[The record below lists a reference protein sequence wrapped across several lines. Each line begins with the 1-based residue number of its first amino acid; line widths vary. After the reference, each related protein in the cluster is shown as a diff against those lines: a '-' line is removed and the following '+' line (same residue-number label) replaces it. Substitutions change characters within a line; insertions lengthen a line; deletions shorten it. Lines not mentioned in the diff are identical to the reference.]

1 MSKKQRETMSD
12 NEIIIE
18 QDPGVESKVSNTTLP
33 APLAV
38 NPPASI
44 LLLPLQS
51 RPFFPAQSMPIVL
64 DEGPWRETMQRI
76 QKTPNQIVGLV
87 MSNARGEVQPTVDQ
101 LAKVGTLV
109 RVHHPIAR
117 DGHIQFIAEGLQRF
131 SIQRWV
137 NDKAPYVAE
146 VNYPQADYED
156 SNEVRAYGQALINKI
171 KELIPLN
178 PLYRENV
185 RAFLERFDPKDASPL
200 ADFAAALTS
209 ASGEDLQEVLETLPL
224 LRRME
229 KVMLLVQNEVEVAS
243 LQSEIQRKVEE
254 QISDNQREFFL
265 KEQLKEI
272 QKQLGIS
279 KDDKTLEV
287 EKFKQ
292 RVADLSLSE
301 QALERFDD
309 ELSKLSMLEPG
320 SPEFGVTRNYLDVLT
335 KVPWGKYS
343 EDKFDLETARKILE
357 KDHEALDDVKQRIIE
372 FLAVGSMTGRLSGSI
387 ILLVGPPGVGK
398 TSIGRSIA
406 EALSRE
412 FYRFSLG
419 GMRDEAEI
427 KGHRRTYIGAMPGKF
442 IQAISEVGV
451 ANPVIML
458 DEIDKVGQSYQGD
471 PAAALLEVLDPEQNT
486 EFLDHYLDVR
496 FDLSKVLFVCTANQ
510 TDTIPQAL
518 LDRMEVIRLSGYV
531 AEEKLAI
538 AKKHLWPKQRKSA
551 GLTAKQVNLT
561 NSGIRAILDGYAR
574 EAGVRNLEKQL
585 GKIARKAVVQL
596 LEKPDAKIKV
606 DRSNLED
613 YLGPALFK
621 PQKPNTGVG
630 VVTGLAWTAMGGATL
645 DVEASK
651 IHEQNRGFKLT
662 GQLGEVM
669 RESAEIAYSYVM
681 SNAADFKINEDYF
694 DNTFIHLHVPE
705 GATPK
710 DGPSAGV
717 TMASAL
723 VSLGRGRQLKKGIAM
738 TGELTLTGRV
748 LAVGG
753 IREKLIAAKRSGVKH
768 VILPAANQ
776 GDYEI
781 LPAYIKAGVTV
792 NFAEKF
798 TDVIDLIF

>member
-1 MSKKQRETMSD
+1 MSE
-12 NEIIIE
+12 NEIIIDQATSGDE
-18 QDPGVESKVSNTTLP
+18 QKTQTTLP
-33 APLAV
+33 APLEL
-38 NPPASI
+38 NLPTTI

-64 DEGPWRETMQRI
+64 EEGLWRETMRRVRQ
-76 QKTPNQIVGLV
+76 TPNQVVGLL
-87 MSNARGEVQPTVDQ
+87 MSNTRGEVEPRVDQ
-101 LAKVGTLV
+101 LANVGTLV
-109 RVHHPIAR
+109 RVHHPIAG
-117 DGHIQFIAEGLQRF
+117 DGHIQFIAEGLRRF

-137 NDKAPYVAE
+137 NDKAPFVAE
-146 VNYPQADYED
+146 VNYPEVANQD
-156 SNEVRAYGQALINKI
+156 SNEVRAYAQALINKI

-209 ASGEDLQEVLETLPL
+209 ANGEDLQDVLETLPL

-254 QISDNQREFFL
+254 RISDNQREFFL

-287 EKFKQ
+287 EKFNK
-292 RVADLSLSE
+292 RVAELALTE
-301 QALERFDD
+301 QAQEKFDN
-309 ELSKLSMLEPG
+309 EISKLSMLETG

-335 KVPWGKYS
+335 QIPWGKYS
-343 EDKFDLETARKILE
+343 QDKFDLEAAREILE
-357 KDHEALDDVKQRIIE
+357 RDHEALDDVKQRIIE
-372 FLAVGSMTGRLSGSI
+372 FLAVGSMIGKLSGSI

-398 TSIGRSIA
+398 TSVGRSIA
-406 EALSRE
+406 DALSRE

-496 FDLSKVLFVCTANQ
+496 FDLSKVLFICTANQ

-538 AKKHLWPKQRKSA
+538 AKKHLWPKQRKKA
-551 GLTAKQVNLT
+551 GLLAKQVALT
-561 NSGIRAILDGYAR
+561 DSGIRAILDGYAR

-585 GKIARKAVVQL
+585 GKIARKAVVQR
-596 LEKPDAKIKV
+596 LEKPNKKIRIE
-606 DRSNLED
+606 RSNLED
-613 YLGPALFK
+613 YLGPAVFR
-621 PQKPNTGVG
+621 PQKPNSGVG
-630 VVTGLAWTAMGGATL
+630 VCTGLAWTALGGATL

-651 IHEQNRGFKLT
+651 VHEQSRGFKLT

-669 RESAEIAYSYVM
+669 RESAEIALSYVI
-681 SNAADFKINEDYF
+681 SK
-694 DNTFIHLHVPE
+694 
-705 GATPK
+705 
-710 DGPSAGV
+710 
-717 TMASAL
+717 
-723 VSLGRGRQLKKGIAM
+723 RGTAWDKPGIF
-738 TGELTLTGRV
+738 R
-748 LAVGG
+748 
-753 IREKLIAAKRSGVKH
+753 K
-768 VILPAANQ
+768 
-776 GDYEI
+776 
-781 LPAYIKAGVTV
+781 
-792 NFAEKF
+792 
-798 TDVIDLIF
+798 

>member
-1 MSKKQRETMSD
+1 MAD
-12 NEIIIE
+12 NNELIIDQAAPNQGGAE
-18 QDPGVESKVSNTTLP
+18 NLALP
-33 APLAV
+33 APISFNLPTSV
-38 NPPASI
+38 
-44 LLLPLQS
+44 LLLPLQG

-64 DEGPWRETMQRI
+64 DESQWRETMQRV
-76 QKTPNQIVGLV
+76 QHTPNQLVGLV
-87 MSNARGEVQPTVDQ
+87 MSSAKGDQPPSAEQ

-109 RVHHPIAR
+109 RVHHPVSR

-131 SIQRWV
+131 TIQRWV
-137 NDKAPYVAE
+137 SEAPPFIAE
-146 VNYPQADYED
+146 VTYPPTIQDE
-156 SNEVRAYGQALINKI
+156 SNEIRAYAQALINKI

-209 ASGEDLQEVLETLPL
+209 ASGDDLQEVLETVPL

-229 KVMLLVQNEVEVAS
+229 KVMLLVQNEVEVAN

-254 QISDNQREFFL
+254 QISENQREFFL

-279 KDDKTLEV
+279 KDDKTLEI
-287 EKFKQ
+287 EKFKE
-292 RVADLSLSE
+292 RVSSLE
-301 QALERFDD
+301 LPEAAQARFED
-309 ELSKLSMLEPG
+309 EISKLSLLETG

-335 KVPWGKYS
+335 QIPWGKYS
-343 EDKFDLETARKILE
+343 EDKFDLDEARAILE
-357 KDHEALDDVKQRIIE
+357 RDHEALDDVKQRIIE

-387 ILLVGPPGVGK
+387 VLLVGPPGVGK

-406 EALSRE
+406 DALSRK

-442 IQAISEVGV
+442 IQAISEAGV

-471 PAAALLEVLDPEQNT
+471 PAAALLEVLDPEQNSS
-486 EFLDHYLDVR
+486 FLDHYLDVR
-496 FDLSKVLFVCTANQ
+496 FDLSKVLFICTANQ
-510 TDTIPQAL
+510 IDTIPRAL

-538 AKKHLWPKQRKSA
+538 AKKHLWPKQRKNA
-551 GLTAKQVNLT
+551 GLLAKQITLT
-561 NSGIRAILDGYAR
+561 DSGIRGILDGYAR

-596 LEKPDAKIKV
+596 LETQTNKIKV
-606 DRSNLED
+606 DRNNLED
-613 YLGPALFK
+613 YLGPAVFK
-621 PQKPNTGVG
+621 PQKPNVGLG

-651 IHEQNRGFKLT
+651 IHEQSRGFKLT
-662 GQLGEVM
+662 GQLGDVM
-669 RESAEIAYSYVM
+669 RESAEIAYSFVM
-681 SNAADFKINEDYF
+681 SNLSNFDAPTDFF
-694 DNTFIHLHVPE
+694 DNTFVHLHVPE

-723 VSLGRGRQLKKGIAM
+723 ISLARGQQLKRGIAM

-768 VILPAANQ
+768 VLLPAANE
-776 GDYEI
+776 GDYEV
-781 LPAYIKAGVTV
+781 LPDYIKAGLKVD
-792 NFAEKF
+792 FAERFEDIAK
-798 TDVIDLIF
+798 LIF

>member
-1 MSKKQRETMSD
+1 MSD
-12 NEIIIE
+12 SEIIIDQEPTGE
-18 QDPGVESKVSNTTLP
+18 QQNSNLRLP
-33 APLAV
+33 APLTV
-38 NPPASI
+38 NLPTSI

-64 DEGPWRETMQRI
+64 EEAQWRETMQRI
-76 QKTPNQIVGLV
+76 QKTPNHVVGLV
-87 MSNARGEVQPTVDQ
+87 MSKALGEQQPSVDQ
-101 LAKVGTLV
+101 LATVGTLV

-137 NDKAPYVAE
+137 HDHPPFVAE
-146 VNYPQADYED
+146 VNYPQFEQQD
-156 SNEVRAYGQALINKI
+156 SNEVRAYAQALISKI

-209 ASGEDLQEVLETLPL
+209 ASGDDLQEVLETVPL

-229 KVMLLVQNEVEVAS
+229 KVMLLVQNEVEVAG

-254 QISDNQREFFL
+254 RISDNQREFFL

-272 QKQLGIS
+272 QKELGIS

-287 EKFKQ
+287 EKFKE
-292 RVADLSLSE
+292 RIADLELPE
-301 QALERFDD
+301 AAQARFDD
-309 ELSKLSMLEPG
+309 EISKLSLLETA

-335 KVPWGKYS
+335 QIPWGKYS
-343 EDKFDLETARKILE
+343 EDKFDLEAAREILE
-357 KDHEALDDVKQRIIE
+357 RDHEALDDVKQRIIE
-372 FLAVGSMTGRLSGSI
+372 FLAVGAMTGRLSGSI

-398 TSIGRSIA
+398 TSIGHSIA
-406 EALSRE
+406 DALSRK

-458 DEIDKVGQSYQGD
+458 DEIDKVGQSFQGD

-486 EFLDHYLDVR
+486 AFLDHYLDVR
-496 FDLSKVLFVCTANQ
+496 FDLSKVLFICTANQ
-510 TDTIPQAL
+510 TDTIPRAL

-538 AKKHLWPKQRKSA
+538 AKKHLWPKQRKNA
-551 GLTAKQVNLT
+551 GLLAKQITLT
-561 NSGIRAILDGYAR
+561 DSGIRAILDGHAR

-585 GKIARKAVVQL
+585 GKIARKAVVKL
-596 LEKPDAKIKV
+596 LEKPNKKIKV
-606 DRSNLED
+606 DRNNLDD
-613 YLGPALFK
+613 YLGPAVFK
-621 PQKPNTGVG
+621 PQKISTGVG

-651 IHEQNRGFKLT
+651 IHDQSRGFKLT

-681 SNAADFKINEDYF
+681 SNLATLGAASDYF
-694 DNTFIHLHVPE
+694 DKTFIHLHVPE

-710 DGPSAGV
+710 DGPSAGI

-723 VSLGRGRQLKKGIAM
+723 VSLARGKRLKKGLAM

-753 IREKLIAAKRSGVKH
+753 IREKLIAAKRSGVKQ
-768 VILPAANQ
+768 VILPMANK

-781 LPAYIKAGVTV
+781 LPDYIKAGVNV
-792 NFAEKF
+792 HFVERFAE
-798 TDVIDLIF
+798 VVELIF

>member
-1 MSKKQRETMSD
+1 MSGNDES
-12 NEIIIE
+12 II
-18 QDPGVESKVSNTTLP
+18 DHAPADHDLNTRPNLP
-33 APLAV
+33 APIPLTLPSSV
-38 NPPASI
+38 LI
-44 LLLPLQS
+44 LPLQG

-64 DEGPWRETMQRI
+64 DESEWRETMQRVM
-76 QKTPNQIVGLV
+76 QTPNQMVGLV
-87 MSNARGEVQPTVDQ
+87 MNRSRGDNPASIEQ
-101 LAKVGTLV
+101 LASVGTLV
-109 RVHHPIAR
+109 RVHHLLAS

-131 SIQRWV
+131 SIQRWMHTE
-137 NDKAPYVAE
+137 APFVAE
-146 VNYPQADYED
+146 VNYPDVEPDD
-156 SNEVRAYGQALINKI
+156 SNEVRAYAQALINKI

-185 RAFLERFDPKDASPL
+185 RAFLERFDPKDASLL

-209 ASGEDLQEVLETLPL
+209 ASGEDLQEVLETLPI

-229 KVMLLVQNEVEVAS
+229 KVMLLVQNEVEVAG
-243 LQSEIQRKVEE
+243 LQSEIQRKVED
-254 QISDNQREFFL
+254 QISENQREFFL

-272 QKQLGIS
+272 QKQLGLS
-279 KDDKTLEV
+279 KDDKTVEI
-287 EKFKQ
+287 EKFEA
-292 RVADLSLSE
+292 RLEGLSLPAAV
-301 QALERFDD
+301 QERFDD
-309 ELSKLSMLEPG
+309 EISKLALLETG

-335 KVPWGKYS
+335 KVPWGRYS
-343 EDKFDLETARKILE
+343 EDEFDLDSAQSILAR
-357 KDHEALDDVKQRIIE
+357 DHEALDDVKERILE
-372 FLAVGSMTGRLSGSI
+372 FLAVGSVTGRLSGSI

-406 EALSRE
+406 EALSRK

-442 IQAISEVGV
+442 IQAISETGV

-471 PAAALLEVLDPEQNT
+471 PAAALLEVLDPEQNA

-496 FDLSKVLFVCTANQ
+496 CDLSKVLFVCTANQ
-510 TDTIPQAL
+510 IDSIPQAL

-538 AKKHLWPKQRKSA
+538 AKKHLWPKQRKQA
-551 GLTAKQVNLT
+551 GLLAKQINLT
-561 NSGIRAILDGYAR
+561 DSGIRKILNEYAR

-585 GKIARKAVVQL
+585 GKIARKAVVNL
-596 LEKPDAKIKV
+596 LQDDRKKLKVDAKT
-606 DRSNLED
+606 LED
-613 YLGPALFK
+613 YLGPPVFR
-621 PQKPNTGVG
+621 PQKPNSGVG

-651 IHEQNRGFKLT
+651 IHNANRGFKLT
-662 GQLGEVM
+662 GQLGDVM
-669 RESAEIAYSYVM
+669 RESAEIAYSYVV
-681 SNAADFKINEDYF
+681 SNLSSLGANEAGYF
-694 DNTFIHLHVPE
+694 DNALIHVHVPE

-723 VSLGRGRQLKKGIAM
+723 VSLARNKPIKKNIAM

-753 IREKLIAAKRSGVKH
+753 IREKLVAAKRNGIKLVM
-768 VILPAANQ
+768 LPAANRS
-776 GDYEI
+776 DYEA
-781 LPAYIKAGVTV
+781 LPDYITSGLRVE
-792 NFAEKF
+792 FAENYAE
-798 TDVIDLIF
+798 VLSAIF

>member
-1 MSKKQRETMSD
+1 MSD
-12 NEIIIE
+12 SEIIID
-18 QDPGVESKVSNTTLP
+18 QPSGADQHPAHTSLP

-38 NPPASI
+38 NLPSNI

-64 DEGPWRETMQRI
+64 EEGPWRETMQRI
-76 QKTPNQIVGLV
+76 KQTPNHLVGLV
-87 MSNARGEVQPTVDQ
+87 MSSARGEAEPQVDQ

-109 RVHHPIAR
+109 RVHHPIAN

-137 NDKAPYVAE
+137 STKAPFVAE
-146 VNYPQADYED
+146 VNYPQVEIDD
-156 SNEVRAYGQALINKI
+156 SNEVRAYAQALINKI

-229 KVMLLVQNEVEVAS
+229 KVMLLVQNEVELAS

-279 KDDKTLEV
+279 KDDKTLEI

-292 RVADLSLSE
+292 RVTALDLSE
-301 QALERFDD
+301 QAQEKFED
-309 ELSKLSMLEPG
+309 EISKLSLLETG

-335 KVPWGKYS
+335 QIPWGKYS
-343 EDKFDLETARKILE
+343 QDKFDLDEARKILE
-357 KDHEALDDVKQRIIE
+357 RDHEALDDVKQRIIE
-372 FLAVGSMTGRLSGSI
+372 FLAVGAMTGRLSGSI
-387 ILLVGPPGVGK
+387 VLLVGPPGVGK

-406 EALSRE
+406 DALSRE

-442 IQAISEVGV
+442 IQAISEAGV

-471 PAAALLEVLDPEQNT
+471 PAASLLEVLDPEQNS

-510 TDTIPQAL
+510 LDTIPQAL

-538 AKKHLWPKQRKSA
+538 AKKHLWPKQRKKS
-551 GLTAKQVNLT
+551 GLLAKQITLT
-561 NSGIRAILDGYAR
+561 DSGIRAILDGYAR

-596 LEKPDAKIKV
+596 LDKPNTKLKV
-606 DRSNLED
+606 DRANVEK
-613 YLGPALFK
+613 YLGPPIFK
-621 PQKPNTGVG
+621 PQTPNVGIG

-651 IHEQNRGFKLT
+651 VHEQSRGFKLT

-669 RESAEIAYSYVM
+669 RESAEIAYSYVIA
-681 SNAADFKINEDYF
+681 NADALNLPKGYF
-694 DNTFIHLHVPE
+694 DNAFVHVHVPE

-723 VSLGRGRQLKKGIAM
+723 VSLARGKQLKKGIAM

-753 IREKLIAAKRSGVKH
+753 IREKLIAAKRSGVKQ
-768 VILPAANQ
+768 VVLPMANK
-776 GDYEI
+776 GDYDE
-781 LPAYIKAGVTV
+781 LPSYIKDGLKVY
-792 NFAEKF
+792 FAESF
-798 TDVIDLIF
+798 ADVVKLAF